1 MAFEGIICP
10 VCSGSL
16 TEEDFK
22 GKIICPHCSTNLR
35 QKKYIAF
42 LEYLMMQGLVSDI
55 DFFDESLYGHELTKS
70 ETEEELLDET
80 IHDEF
85 EDKAEKI
92 EFVDEKHQLKEDS
105 TDEEEFRK
113 WEGLEEEWEDFN
125 SKDSDSKNSC
135 TRSLCKSSSSWL
147 FTSRIYT

>member
-16 TEEDFK
+16 KEEDFL
-22 GKIICPHCSTNLR
+22 GNIICPHCTTKLK
-35 QKKYIAF
+35 QKKYLAF
-42 LEYLMMQGLVSDI
+42 LEFLMMQGLVADI

-92 EFVDEKHQLKEDS
+92 EFIDEKHQLSEDS
-105 TDEEEFRK
+105 VDEEEVRK
-113 WEGLEEEWEDFN
+113 WEGIEEDWETFN
-125 SKDSDSKNSC
+125 EKNNP
-135 TRSLCKSSSSWL
+135 KGN
-147 FTSRIYT
+147 TSNK